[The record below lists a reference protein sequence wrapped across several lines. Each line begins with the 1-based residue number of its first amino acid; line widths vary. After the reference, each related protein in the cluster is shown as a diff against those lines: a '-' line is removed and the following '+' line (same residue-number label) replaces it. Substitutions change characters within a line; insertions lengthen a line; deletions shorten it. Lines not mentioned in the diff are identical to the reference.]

1 MYALGQRKDI
11 DFDNSR
17 WVLASLYNLSII
29 HRGALGDH
37 PCGLFLLGRSYIE
50 LILLVITTWTEG
62 GFCINLSSYANPPPP
77 SSTSPRISW
86 HASPLHRRSYPPEN
100 GRRRLGH
107 SHDPR
112 GQEKGHLFSVKQSVT
127 SFLPLNIENIDGGFW
142 RPTDAGRYSWCIG
155 RER

>member
-1 MYALGQRKDI
+1 MPQIYNLQKNKCGGDYYETKVDALGQRKDI

-62 GFCINLSSYANPPPP
+62 GFCINLSSHANTPPPFFYF
-77 SSTSPRISW
+77 SEDFLARL
-86 HASPLHRRSYPPEN
+86 PLHRRSHPPEN

-107 SHDPR
+107 SQDPR
-112 GQEKGHLFSVKQSVT
+112 GQEQGHLFSVKRSVGFVL
-127 SFLPLNIENIDGGFW
+127 SSLSEIE
-142 RPTDAGRYSWCIG
+142 
-155 RER
+155 

>member
-1 MYALGQRKDI
+1 MDALGQRKDI

-62 GFCINLSSYANPPPP
+62 GFCINLSSHANTSPPLLLLLRGFPGTPPPP
-77 SSTSPRISW
+77 STVTPTRERTVAPWTFSRSTWTRT
-86 HASPLHRRSYPPEN
+86 R
-100 GRRRLGH
+100 
-107 SHDPR
+107 
-112 GQEKGHLFSVKQSVT
+112 T
-127 SFLPLNIENIDGGFW
+127 SFLGGTVSCFVSSLSEIE
-142 RPTDAGRYSWCIG
+142 
-155 RER
+155 

>member
-1 MYALGQRKDI
+1 MDALGQRKDI

-50 LILLVITTWTEG
+50 LISLVITTWTEG
-62 GFCINLSSYANPPPP
+62 GFCINLSSHANPPPP

-86 HASPLHRRSYPPEN
+86 HASPS
-100 GRRRLGH
+100 
-107 SHDPR
+107 
-112 GQEKGHLFSVKQSVT
+112 
-127 SFLPLNIENIDGGFW
+127 IDGHTHQ
-142 RPTDAGRYSWCIG
+142 RTDGGTLDILKIHVDKNKDIFSRLNGQFVLRILH
-155 RER
+155 

>member
-1 MYALGQRKDI
+1 MPQIYNLQKNKCGGDYYETKVDALGQRKDI

-62 GFCINLSSYANPPPP
+62 GFCINLS
-77 SSTSPRISW
+77 
-86 HASPLHRRSYPPEN
+86 
-100 GRRRLGH
+100 
-107 SHDPR
+107 
-112 GQEKGHLFSVKQSVT
+112 
-127 SFLPLNIENIDGGFW
+127 
-142 RPTDAGRYSWCIG
+142 
-155 RER
+155 